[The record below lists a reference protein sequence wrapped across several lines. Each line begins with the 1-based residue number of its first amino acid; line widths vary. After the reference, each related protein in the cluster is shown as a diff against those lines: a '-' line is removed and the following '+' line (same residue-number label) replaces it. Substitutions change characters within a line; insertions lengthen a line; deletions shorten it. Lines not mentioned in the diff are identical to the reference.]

1 MCCYT
6 VMPFELKNVGAT
18 YQRMAITLLYNM
30 MHNEVEVYVDDM
42 IMNSKVRGCHITNLR
57 RFFEEIKEY

>member
-1 MCCYT
+1 
-6 VMPFELKNVGAT
+6 MPFELKNVGAT

-30 MHNEVEVYVDDM
+30 MHNEVEVYFDDM

>member
-1 MCCYT
+1 
-6 VMPFELKNVGAT
+6 MPFEFKNVVAT

-30 MHNEVEVYVDDM
+30 MHNEVEVYFDDM

>member
-1 MCCYT
+1 
-6 VMPFELKNVGAT
+6 MPFELKNVVAT

-30 MHNEVEVYVDDM
+30 MHNEVEVYFDDM

>member
-1 MCCYT
+1 MYCYT

-30 MHNEVEVYVDDM
+30 MHNEVEVYFDDM

>member
-1 MCCYT
+1 MYCYT
-6 VMPFELKNVGAT
+6 VMPFELKNVVAT

-30 MHNEVEVYVDDM
+30 MHNEVEVYFDDM